1 MDCIFCKIIRGEVP
15 SSNVYEDEEVIA
27 FMDLFPIHEGH
38 VLVVP
43 KQHYATLREAPLALA
58 EKLMKVVVKLER
70 SVWESGLH
78 CEGTN
83 ILQNN
88 GKAAGQDVHHV
99 HFHIVPRDSEDGFRF
114 KYTALKPSRAELDQT
129 AQTLRNNLQNQLT
142 ETK

>member
-1 MDCIFCKIIRGEVP
+1 MDCIFCKIIRGKVP
-15 SSNVYEDEEVIA
+15 SSKVYEDEEVIA

-43 KQHYATLREAPLALA
+43 KQHYATLREVPLVLA
-58 EKLMKVVVKLER
+58 EKLMKVVVQLER
-70 SVWESGLH
+70 SIWESGLTW
-78 CEGTN
+78 EGTN

-88 GKAAGQDVHHV
+88 GTSAGQDVHHV

-114 KYTALKPSRAELDQT
+114 KYTALKPSRADLDQT
-129 AQTLRNNLQNQLT
+129 AQTLRNSLHNQLT